1 MFGEFFLARDNMAI
15 RKVCRSSKLDV
26 GSKDNYRVNDE
37 VLLHNPGVI
46 KLVTADGQN
55 ANEISASE
63 ALQMAQ
69 EANLDLVEIDSSVTP
84 SVCKILDLRKLR
96 YTIQKNAV
104 EARKKQK
111 STGIK
116 EVKMRPVIDLHDL
129 QVKLKAIDG
138 FLRDGC
144 KVKISVKFRGRE
156 IMHQDLGRELLSN
169 IKERFG
175 EISRIDCEPK
185 FEGRQMIMI
194 LSSKCV

>member
-1 MFGEFFLARDNMAI
+1 MAI
-15 RKVCRSSKLDV
+15 RKISRSSKLDV

-37 VLLHNPGVI
+37 VLLHNPEVV
-46 KLVTADGQN
+46 KLITADGQS
-55 ANEISASE
+55 NEISSSE
-63 ALQMAQ
+63 ALRMAR
-69 EANLDLVEIDSSVTP
+69 ESNLDLVEIDSSVTP
-84 SVCKILDLRKLR
+84 SICKILDLRKLK
-96 YTIQKNAV
+96 YTIQKNAA

-116 EVKMRPVIDLHDL
+116 EVKIRPVIDPHDF

-156 IMHQDLGRELLSN
+156 IMHQNLGYKLLED
-169 IKERFG
+169 IKEYVS
-175 EISRIDCEPK
+175 EVSRIDCDPK
-185 FEGRQMIMI
+185 LEGRQMNMI